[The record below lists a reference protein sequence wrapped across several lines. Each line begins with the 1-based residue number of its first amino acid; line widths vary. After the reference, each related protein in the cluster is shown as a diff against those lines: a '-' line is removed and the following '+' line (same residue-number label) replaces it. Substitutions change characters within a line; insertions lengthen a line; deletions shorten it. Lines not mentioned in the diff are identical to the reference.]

1 MTLPRCLKYPQQQS
15 VYVRAAVS
23 EAVKACNA
31 EVDAV
36 LNSISN
42 PRRHT
47 PVTVGGIKLSTA
59 DFKLLQPPHWLDD
72 KVTSVL

>member
-1 MTLPRCLKYPQQQS
+1 MQPIKWSPVADHDTTQVSEVPAAAVS
-15 VYVRAAVS
+15 VCEGSRVS

-47 PVTVGGIKLSTA
+47 PATVGGIKLSTA
-59 DFKLLQPPHWLDD
+59 
-72 KVTSVL
+72 SE